1 MRYQV
6 SARFDRSLNRLD
18 PTRTARVKDTVDRL
32 VAAFETG
39 QVVGGLGLK
48 QLRPGLWEL
57 RAGLADR
64 VLFVRSDDLVEFLVV
79 GNHDEIRRVL
89 RSL

>member
-1 MRYQV
+1 MRYRV
-6 SARFDRSLNRLD
+6 SARFDRSLKRLD
-18 PTRTARVKDTVDRL
+18 PVRKARVKDALDRL
-32 VAAFETG
+32 VAAFEMG
-39 QVVGGLGLK
+39 QVVSGLGLK

-64 VLFVRSDDLVEFLVV
+64 VLFLRSGGMVEFLVA
-79 GNHDEIRRVL
+79 GNHEEIHRVL